1 MPKLFKTVVTFIILI
16 ELVLHMGMAL
26 AINSSGYSIEVD
38 LQGVKAEEG
47 DIISFKGGK
56 YQLANDPF
64 DMSMFGVAT
73 SFSVISITD
82 SSLNAESPTQLVSF
96 GESLVKVSSANG
108 PIKKG
113 DFITSSSKPGIGV
126 KADKTGYVIGMALE
140 DYDNSDT
147 NAVGK
152 ILVQIDVHTAYVDN
166 NLRVNLIEALRTG
179 GVAPFL
185 TPVTSLRYILAAL
198 IVAAAFVIGFSSFG
212 KVSGSSIEALGRN
225 PLAKKSIRTAVVFN
239 FLLTFGIMVLG
250 IIFSYLIL
258 VL

>member
-1 MPKLFKTVVTFIILI
+1 MPKLFTSAFSFILLVVLA
-16 ELVLHMGMAL
+16 LHMSFAL
-26 AINSSGYSIEVD
+26 AVNSPGYSVEID
-38 LQGVKAEEG
+38 MPDSKAEEG
-47 DIISFKGGK
+47 DIISYKDGK
-56 YQLANDPF
+56 YQLARDPF
-64 DMSMFGVAT
+64 DMSMYGVAAT
-73 SFSVISITD
+73 SSVISITD
-82 SSLNAESPTQLVSF
+82 PSLNAENPTQVVSF
-96 GESLVKVSSANG
+96 GEALVKVSSANG

-113 DFITSSSKPGIGV
+113 DFVTSTSTPGVGA

-140 DYDNSDT
+140 DYANSDSK
-147 NAVGK
+147 AIGK
-152 ILVQIDVHTAYVDN
+152 ILVQVDIHTAYVDN

-225 PLAKKSIRTAVVFN
+225 PLAKRAIRTAVVFN
-239 FLLTFGIMVLG
+239 FLLTFGIMLLG